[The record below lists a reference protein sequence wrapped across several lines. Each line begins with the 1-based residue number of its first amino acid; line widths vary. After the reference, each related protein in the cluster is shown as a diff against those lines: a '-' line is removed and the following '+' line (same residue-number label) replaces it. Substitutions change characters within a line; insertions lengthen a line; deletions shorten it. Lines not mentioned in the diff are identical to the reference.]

1 MISNMSLEESIQE
14 EHYSKLIAKQNLSIS
29 EIRYRNAKLK
39 QKYSEKMRMT
49 RNKPRIDIGLNGEDI
64 YYIYFED
71 ALCNLLI
78 TLYNNGIKP
87 TTIPLEK
94 ISEYGIS
101 VATHLIK
108 QGIQTYNVESI
119 DQITGFI
126 REDKEKRFS
135 EYINADRE
143 FRIHH
148 RDGKNEVLI
157 GINDEL
163 DISKLEKEFRSNLP
177 TEMQEA
183 FMDEEI
189 NKKAVDAFKQ
199 DSYSLTLKPSKKNE
213 Q

>member
-1 MISNMSLEESIQE
+1 MINNISWEESIQE
-14 EHYSKLIAKQNLSIS
+14 EHYSELIAKQNLSIS

-119 DQITGFI
+119 DQVTGFI

-135 EYINADRE
+135 HNINADRE

-163 DISKLEKEFRSNLP
+163 DVEELEKEFRSNLP
-177 TEMQEA
+177 TEMQKA

-189 NKKAVDAFKQ
+189 SKKAVEMFKQ
-199 DSYSLTLKPSKKNE
+199 DSYSLILKPSKKNE